1 MNNKA
6 GDKWNLEAYDETTEL
21 PYPEEFS
28 EFFTFLGERSLCL
41 ETGCLLI
48 HKTDRA
54 LEYLELAYDGST
66 KAEAQ
71 VRARLDILPGLVLG
85 LTKEDGRIIEANS
98 VSWGYTTPFWK
109 TIQVKFR
116 NKLLRSRLD
125 YALWRAV
132 AAAATPQQCHPP
144 SRRPVWPSAI
154 PGSPSH
160 SVHPSAAFQPLL
172 SRLDDRA
179 AASGSSPQL
188 PGQIIE
194 AEEGVHGV
202 PADCVA
208 YPA

>member
-1 MNNKA
+1 MNNKP
-6 GDKWNLEAYDETTEL
+6 GHKWNLEAYDETTEL
-21 PYPEEFS
+21 PYREEFS

-48 HKTDRA
+48 HQTDRA

-71 VRARLDILPGLVLG
+71 VRALLDIIFGLVLG

-116 NKLLRSRLD
+116 NKLLRGRLD

-132 AAAATPQQCHPP
+132 AAAATPQ
-144 SRRPVWPSAI
+144 V
-154 PGSPSH
+154 SH
-160 SVHPSAAFQPLL
+160 S
-172 SRLDDRA
+172 RLNLEYRRA
-179 AASGSSPQL
+179 NCG
-188 PGQIIE
+188 
-194 AEEGVHGV
+194 
-202 PADCVA
+202 
-208 YPA
+208 

>member
-28 EFFTFLGERSLCL
+28 EFFTFL
-41 ETGCLLI
+41 
-48 HKTDRA
+48 DRA